1 MKKKDIFQLALL
13 RIKSKNSIRTFIAM
27 IFGLLM
33 LVEVLWLAFA
43 INLHL
48 KSQINDTPM
57 SNLFLIES
65 NTNQDIDIRVPNRPD
80 MHLNT
85 GIQLTYEQAQSLQK
99 GEVIWTEVLYDISQN
114 KYSSAELEFSIDGQI
129 YDIDDNFKIKFI
141 KNGHIK
147 THPESIESYLLDTYG
162 HGGIYGEK
170 FGDSIREVYI
180 SENMIERLG
189 LTRDIAM
196 GKYISLSMVCK
207 GEDFSRSYL
216 FDNDTIFEN
225 QHIKCYD
232 IDAKSPSIDG
242 RVKVFCDFRIVGVIS
257 REYYSVNNLTASD
270 CDIWLKDDVL
280 TSDDGVSLF
289 PKISVQEV
297 YGQFL
302 QKSAKIVLTYPSEDI
317 IKYSEEVTAQG
328 KFFPFFAGGLKYA
341 DINMGR
347 GSSNNIMPL
356 CVSYVQCEDFKSA
369 KNIAKKVKEN
379 VIENNGGE
387 APYYNYSHC
396 SSEFIT
402 LWRLSDT
409 MNRIS
414 VAFAI
419 IGGLTLLTVLLNY
432 GNVVSFN
439 ARKRVDFLIM
449 MKKMGMTEK
458 DKNTLVNMEIL
469 VGFAIVLF
477 ISFVVGFLV
486 SAIAKTIITK
496 IISEFLL
503 LSNINIALWLYLPAF
518 LVVAV
523 VMFIAMILISINGA
537 NKNLTK

>member
-1 MKKKDIFQLALL
+1 MNKKDIFQLALL
-13 RIKSKNSIRTFIAM
+13 RIKSKNSIRTFVAM

-48 KSQINDTPM
+48 KSQINDMPM
-57 SNLFLIES
+57 SNLFLLES
-65 NTNQDIDIRVPNRPD
+65 NANQDIDIRVPSGADLRLD
-80 MHLNT
+80 T
-85 GIQLTYEQAQSLQK
+85 GIQLTYEQAQSLPK
-99 GEVIWTEVLYDISQN
+99 GEVVWTEVLYDISQN
-114 KYSSAELEFSIDGQI
+114 KYSSAELEFSIDGQM

-141 KNGHIK
+141 KNAQVK
-147 THPESIESYLLDTYG
+147 THPESIETYLLDTCG

-170 FGDSIREVYI
+170 FGDSKRELYI
-180 SENMIERLG
+180 SENMIDRLG
-189 LTRDIAM
+189 LTRDIVI
-196 GKYISLSMVCK
+196 GKNLSVSMVCS

-242 RVKVFCDFRIVGVIS
+242 RVKIFCDFRIVGVIS
-257 REYYSVNNLTASD
+257 QEYYSVNNLTASD
-270 CDIWLKDDVL
+270 CDIWMKDDVL
-280 TSDDGVSLF
+280 TGDDGVSLF

-297 YGQFL
+297 YGQFS
-302 QKSAKIVLTYPSEDI
+302 QKLAKIVLTYPSKDI

-328 KFFPFFAGGLKYA
+328 GFFPFFAGGLKYT

-347 GSSNNIMPL
+347 GSSNNIVPI
-356 CVSYVQCEDFKSA
+356 CVSYVQCENFKTA
-369 KNIAKKVKEN
+369 KNFAKKVKQN

-402 LWRLSDT
+402 LWHISDT
-409 MNRIS
+409 TNRVSI
-414 VAFAI
+414 AFAI
-419 IGGLTLLTVLLNY
+419 IGGLTLLTVILNY

-439 ARKRVDFLIM
+439 ARKRADFLIM

-458 DKNTLVNMEIL
+458 DKNTLVNMEIFG
-469 VGFAIVLF
+469 GFAIVLL
-477 ISFVVGFLV
+477 ISFVGGLIV
-486 SAIAKTIITK
+486 SAIAKSIITM
-496 IISEFLL
+496 IISEFTL
-503 LSNINIALWLYLPAF
+503 LSPINISLWLYFPSF
-518 LVVAV
+518 LVAAVA
-523 VMFIAMILISINGA
+523 MLTAMILITINGE

>member
-114 KYSSAELEFSIDGQI
+114 KYSSAELEFSIDGQM

-141 KNGHIK
+141 KNRHIK

-180 SENMIERLG
+180 SENIIERLG

-496 IISEFLL
+496 IIYEFLL

-523 VMFIAMILISINGA
+523 VMFIAMILISINGK
-537 NKNLTK
+537 NKIPY

>member
-114 KYSSAELEFSIDGQI
+114 KYSSAELEFSIDGQM

-302 QKSAKIVLTYPSEDI
+302 QKKAKIVLTYPSEDI

-356 CVSYVQCEDFKSA
+356 CVSYVQCEDFQSA

-496 IISEFLL
+496 IIYEFLL

-523 VMFIAMILISINGA
+523 VMFIAMILISINGK
-537 NKNLTK
+537 NKIPY

>member
-114 KYSSAELEFSIDGQI
+114 KYSSAELEFSIDGQM

-496 IISEFLL
+496 IIYEFLL

-523 VMFIAMILISINGA
+523 VMFIAMILISINGK
-537 NKNLTK
+537 NKIPY

>member
-1 MKKKDIFQLALL
+1 M
-13 RIKSKNSIRTFIAM
+13 
-27 IFGLLM
+27 
-33 LVEVLWLAFA
+33 
-43 INLHL
+43 
-48 KSQINDTPM
+48 
-57 SNLFLIES
+57 
-65 NTNQDIDIRVPNRPD
+65 
-80 MHLNT
+80 
-85 GIQLTYEQAQSLQK
+85 
-99 GEVIWTEVLYDISQN
+99 
-114 KYSSAELEFSIDGQI
+114 
-129 YDIDDNFKIKFI
+129 
-141 KNGHIK
+141 
-147 THPESIESYLLDTYG
+147 
-162 HGGIYGEK
+162 
-170 FGDSIREVYI
+170 
-180 SENMIERLG
+180 
-189 LTRDIAM
+189 
-196 GKYISLSMVCK
+196 
-207 GEDFSRSYL
+207 
-216 FDNDTIFEN
+216 
-225 QHIKCYD
+225 
-232 IDAKSPSIDG
+232 
-242 RVKVFCDFRIVGVIS
+242 
-257 REYYSVNNLTASD
+257 
-270 CDIWLKDDVL
+270 
-280 TSDDGVSLF
+280 
-289 PKISVQEV
+289 
-297 YGQFL
+297 
-302 QKSAKIVLTYPSEDI
+302 LTYPSEDI

-496 IISEFLL
+496 IIYEFLL

-523 VMFIAMILISINGA
+523 VMFIAMILISINGK
-537 NKNLTK
+537 NKIPY